1 MKTLVYEPDPLRAR
15 AYAARLGAADGTV
28 DVVSSAN
35 HAAQLMQSSQYERL
49 ALRRGHP
56 GGECDWLTSMQQM
69 VRPDL
74 DVLDLGQMPGRAHPT
89 PRRSDVVG

>member
-15 AYAARLGAADGTV
+15 AYASRLGAADGTV

-35 HAAQLMQSSQYERL
+35 HAAQLMQSDQYKRL
-49 ALRRGHP
+49 ALRKGHP

-74 DVLDLGQMPGRAHPT
+74 DVLDLGQMPGRSHHA
-89 PRRSDVVG
+89 PRRTEPTG